1 MAQATTAAAP
11 AAETRANTF
20 LAKVNLPMLVGIAV
34 TGVVSYWVSEN
45 MQFKSLLT
53 PNLALVWG
61 LFIVQVIKETKNVTS
76 N

>member
-1 MAQATTAAAP
+1 LITDDSLI
-11 AAETRANTF
+11 E
-20 LAKVNLPMLVGIAV
+20 GE
-34 TGVVSYWVSEN
+34 VSKTKEYWVSEN